1 MKTIKIQG
9 EIGWDVIAQEVETDL
24 RNVSGD
30 IVVELDSPGGDVF
43 EGVKIYNLLKD
54 YDKGKVSVVIN
65 GVAASMGS
73 YIAMAGDEIKAYDN
87 AVFMIHNPWTVAIG
101 DYVEMQKT
109 AEVLEGLAK
118 LLANK
123 YIKKTGKSEDEIKSL
138 MNDESWFFGEEI
150 KTVGFVDEIIN
161 TDEKEDKQSLIA
173 LKKEQFKAVVRKMKE
188 REEEVQKEKIAA
200 LAQMLNKQTS
210 EKDDKKQKASYE
222 LAKAKL
228 KLLQRS
234 LNG

>member
-30 IVVELDSPGGDVF
+30 ITVELDSPGGDVF

-109 AEVLEGLAK
+109 AEVLEGLAR

-138 MNDESWFFGEEI
+138 MNDES
-150 KTVGFVDEIIN
+150 
-161 TDEKEDKQSLIA
+161 
-173 LKKEQFKAVVRKMKE
+173 
-188 REEEVQKEKIAA
+188 
-200 LAQMLNKQTS
+200 
-210 EKDDKKQKASYE
+210 
-222 LAKAKL
+222 
-228 KLLQRS
+228 
-234 LNG
+234 